1 MSSAKQGRRQ
11 QHPAAGENLD
21 IETSTLDGG
30 DEPGPEVLDAKPTHG
45 SDTADPPTRTT
56 GCPRVP
62 DIEIGSATAAAE
74 ETIAGL
80 PAVMLLL
87 PMADPPDSQA
97 ARITAWHVDVQLRDC
112 DTRRAFMRL
121 WAGLDR
127 AGARLKDGRRVSSY
141 ADAVKWICERVE
153 AVDRGQRPEVY
164 DAKHNPTF
172 PGK

>member
-21 IETSTLDGG
+21 IDVTSTLDGG
-30 DEPGPEVLDAKPTHG
+30 DEPGPEVLDAKPTPG
-45 SDTADPPTRTT
+45 SRADTAL
-56 GCPRVP
+56 
-62 DIEIGSATAAAE
+62 DIEIGSATATAE

-87 PMADPPDSQA
+87 PLADPPDNQA

>member
-21 IETSTLDGG
+21 IDVTSTLDGG
-30 DEPGPEVLDAKPTHG
+30 DEPGPEVLDAKPTPG
-45 SDTADPPTRTT
+45 SRADTSL
-56 GCPRVP
+56 

-87 PMADPPDSQA
+87 PLADPPDSQA

>member
-21 IETSTLDGG
+21 IDVTSTLDGG
-30 DEPGPEVLDAKPTHG
+30 DEPRPEVLDAKPTPG
-45 SDTADPPTRTT
+45 SRADTAL
-56 GCPRVP
+56 
-62 DIEIGSATAAAE
+62 DIEIGSATATAE

-87 PMADPPDSQA
+87 PLADPPDSQA